1 MSIIEQYDAAL
12 DAKAAEFHAQAE
24 QARLRGDERAY
35 SIALMRESMLGDMLK
50 HLGRADHGPRRG
62 ILQGQIEATVQRA
75 GVLRARDDFDG
86 ADREALKAETIRFA
100 MDTLRQLEATHG

>member
-24 QARLRGDERAY
+24 QARLRGDERAH

-50 HLGRADHGPRRG
+50 QLGRVDHGARRG
-62 ILQGQIEATVQRA
+62 ILQGQIEAA
-75 GVLRARDDFDG
+75 GRKAEALRARDDFDG
-86 ADREALKAETIRFA
+86 ADREALKVETICFA
-100 MDTLRQLEATHG
+100 MDTLRQLEAAHE